1 MFLGVFLSQFGLLC
15 CSCSLALWSFLVIST
30 LCAICY
36 FKPHLP
42 SSALVLFFISS
53 VIGGLLFLAGT
64 LCLDSTGWVFVIG
77 LLLKLGFAP
86 FHF

>member
-15 CSCSLALWSFLVIST
+15 CSSSIALWSFFVLGT
-30 LCAICY
+30 LSAICY
-36 FKPHLP
+36 FKTYLP
-42 SSALVLFFISS
+42 PTALILFFISS

-64 LCLDSTGWVFVIG
+64 LCLDSTVWVLVIG